1 MSNFWMPDD
10 MENYGK
16 GIDIPIPKHMLDYA
30 RRMLKINRIVAIGFD
45 GTEKQWVC
53 LGYQFTKGYLGKL
66 EI

>member
-10 MENYGK
+10 MENYALHH
-16 GIDIPIPKHMLDYA
+16 DTPIPQHMLNYA

-45 GTEKQWVC
+45 GTKNEWVC
-53 LGYQFTKGYLGKL
+53 LGYQFTKRYLGKL